1 MNLVPAKCPEC
12 GGSVKVDR
20 DKKAAICE
28 YCGTPFIVEEAINN
42 YITNNII
49 VEDQLNRFWVIEGTT
64 LVKYNGASRIVTV
77 PNNVTEIAT
86 GAIIAKEHI
95 EELTIPSTVKY
106 ISPKA
111 ISAKKVI
118 VEDNPDLNFGGD
130 GKKDVF
136 VDLDELVFKG
146 NFGNLAKLYRRETR
160 LVYFL
165 DKTEEEVLSAF
176 KDYDNLMTSAF
187 YKGEERKVFNHDR
200 MYRENEEVS
209 ASYCEYLLDK
219 DGNATIVDWKKPTF
233 YSVDAIVDFSKI
245 EGHKIVGFRGYAHDK
260 FLYELFRTS
269 FSYFVKEIRLPEGLN
284 RLESIGIGDKYPL
297 KARTIYLPSTIV
309 IIDNYVL
316 GDWDEVI
323 IPKEANIKVI
333 AEKAVDIDPDTKLAK
348 KKIEVPKHVP
358 NAHYKMYN
366 YFSIPKEEK
375 NVETTDSAKA
385 KPKEKVYTY
394 EIYLEGKGE
403 FWTFAST
410 QTNGKLDV
418 SKSDLVQ
425 GKNIVKLSERYIK
438 SYNSDKHINVFKG
451 EYGKGKIVGSVYPSP
466 KVNRIKS
473 TLFGAKVTQD

>member
-12 GGSVKVDR
+12 SGSIKVDK

-86 GAIIAKEHI
+86 GAIIAKDHI
-95 EELTIPSTVKY
+95 EELTIPSNVKY

-136 VDLDELVFKG
+136 VDIDELVFKG
-146 NFGNLAKLYRRETR
+146 NFGNLAKLYRREAR

-165 DKTEEEVLSAF
+165 EKTEEEVLSAF
-176 KDYDNLMTSAF
+176 KNYDNLMTSAF
-187 YKGEERKVFNHDR
+187 YKGEERKVYTHDR

-209 ASYCEYLLDK
+209 ASYCEYFLNK
-219 DGNATIVDWKKPTF
+219 DGNAIIVDWKKPTF
-233 YSVDAIVDFSKI
+233 YTVDTIVDFSKI

-260 FLYELFRTS
+260 FLYELFRTD
-269 FSYFVKEIRLPEGLN
+269 FSYFIKEIRLPEGLN
-284 RLESIGIGDKYPL
+284 RLERLGIGDKTQL
-297 KARTIYLPSTIV
+297 RAKTIYLPSTIE
-309 IIDNYVL
+309 IIDDCVF

-333 AEKAVDIDPDTKLAK
+333 TEKAVDVDPETKLAK
-348 KKIEVPKHVP
+348 KKIEVPNHVP
-358 NAHYKMYN
+358 NVYYKMYS
-366 YFSIPKEEK
+366 YFSFPKEEK
-375 NVETTDSAKA
+375 KTETKA
-385 KPKEKVYTY
+385 KDKFYTY

-403 FWTFAST
+403 FHVFASA
-410 QTNGKLDV
+410 KV
-418 SKSDLVQ
+418 EKSMYFKQDLVD
-425 GKNIVKLSERYIK
+425 GKNVIK
-438 SYNSDKHINVFKG
+438 VNSLIIDKGLLNSDQHLYVFKG
-451 EYGKGKIVGSVYPSP
+451 KPVGKIVGSVYPTP